1 MLIDTHAHLDM
12 KPFAGDLD
20 AVLARAGE
28 AGVGH
33 IVSVSIDPPSLS
45 RNLEIARGRP
55 EVSVSAGIHP
65 HEAGEVTDSSWGE
78 IAQGAAAP
86 EVVAVGETGLDF
98 YRDYAPRERQ
108 VELFLRHIDLAR
120 RFGKPLIVH
129 SRNAERETLD
139 MLEGEEAS
147 DIGGVMHCFSGT
159 AETARRILK
168 LGFFISIAGPLT
180 YPRSI
185 LPEVVREIPI
195 EHLVLETDAPYLP
208 PQTHRGRRNEPAY
221 LVETARVLAPLK
233 KLSVDDIHRITTLN
247 ARTLFRL
254 PGDAAHG
261 EIAYPIRD
269 SLYLNVTNRCS
280 NRCVFCGREDRPV
293 VKGHDLRLSSEPTAA
308 EILRAAGD
316 VSKYREVVFCG
327 YGEPLLRWETVREV
341 AASLKARGAPVRIRI
356 NTNGQ
361 SRLFLGRD
369 ILPEMEG
376 IVDSLSVSLN
386 APDDES
392 YRRICRPDERSGAFA
407 AVRDFIREARAFVP
421 EVTATAV
428 TFPGVDVEACRRL
441 AVGELGVAFR
451 ARTWNEVG

>member
-20 AVLARAGE
+20 AVLARAKE

-33 IVSVSIDPPSLS
+33 IVSVSIDLPSLS

-65 HEAGEVTDSSWGE
+65 HEAGEVSGE
-78 IAQGAAAP
+78 TWKEVVQGAAAP

-98 YRDYAPRERQ
+98 YRDYAPRDRQ

-120 RFGKPLIVH
+120 RLGKPLIVH
-129 SRNAERETLD
+129 SRSADRETLD
-139 MLEGEEAS
+139 ILEGEKAS
-147 DIGGVMHCFSGT
+147 DIGGVLHCFSGT
-159 AETARRILK
+159 AETARRVLK

-180 YPRSI
+180 YPRSS
-185 LPEVVREIPI
+185 LPDVVREVPI
-195 EHLVLETDAPYLP
+195 EYLVLETDAPYLP
-208 PQTHRGRRNEPAY
+208 PQSHRGRRNEPAY
-221 LVETARVLAPLK
+221 LVETARALAPLK
-233 KLSVDDIHRITTLN
+233 KLSEEDINRITTFN

-254 PGDAAHG
+254 HGETAHG

-293 VKGHDLRLSSEPTAA
+293 VKGHDLRLASEPAAA

-316 VSKYREVVFCG
+316 VSGYREVVFCG
-327 YGEPLLRWETVREV
+327 YGEPLLRWEVVREV
-341 AASLKARGAPVRIRI
+341 AAALKDRGARIRI

-376 IVDSLSVSLN
+376 IVDALSVSLN

-392 YRRICRPDERSGAFA
+392 YRRICRPDDADGAFA
-407 AVRDFIREARAFVP
+407 AVRDFIREARTFVP
-421 EVTATAV
+421 DVTATVV

-441 AVGELGVAFR
+441 AVEELGAAFR
-451 ARTWNEVG
+451 TRSWNEVG